1 MRHSRGPRSSHPIFG
16 RQLFQRKQWARLHRV
31 AQSFISGIGAGRLKR
46 EKITQPSSNPLL
58 VSSPCSRL
66 LKIIGRSQGWK
77 HDSLSLFHIHT
88 LFACVYRFV
97 SHADCQQPR
106 EPFAIYTRR
115 RRSAF
120 LGLRITGVVPTS
132 QTLLGPLVSGCK
144 LASTLHC
151 LSK

>member
-77 HDSLSLFHIHT
+77 HDSLSLSFT
-88 LFACVYRFV
+88 
-97 SHADCQQPR
+97 
-106 EPFAIYTRR
+106 YTRSLPVCTGSCLTLIASSHVN
-115 RRSAF
+115 RSRFTRDDDAR
-120 LGLRITGVVPTS
+120 LSSVCGSR
-132 QTLLGPLVSGCK
+132 
-144 LASTLHC
+144 ASYQHPKR
-151 LSK
+151 S